1 MNKGSHNQKAIP
13 VCKST
18 IKYITN
24 RQKILKKENLN
35 LEYKSITEEFKEWLE
50 NGQPK
55 ENIIYL
61 IDCKD

>member
-1 MNKGSHNQKAIP
+1 MNKGSHNQKAIQ